1 MGVVT
6 SDPLTPELLA
16 AVRGGDRR
24 AFERLF
30 RAWYGSLAEYAARLL
45 GNADTAE
52 DAVQEVFVSV
62 WRRREDLPEFG
73 KLAAYL
79 HRAVRNRALNQMRD
93 QQTAERWATAAEIDR
108 PPAPEA
114 DAGVLHAELADT
126 IERAVAELPP
136 RTREVF
142 YLSREKGLTYNEI
155 AAALDI
161 SVKTVETLM
170 GRALRALRE
179 RLGPHVTGDT

>member
-1 MGVVT
+1 MVVVT

-16 AVRGGDRR
+16 EVRAGDRR

-45 GNADTAE
+45 GNADAAE
-52 DAVQEVFVSV
+52 DAVQEVFVAL
-62 WRRREDLPEFG
+62 WRRRDAIPAFD

-93 QQTAERWATAAEIDR
+93 QQTAERWASAAEVDR
-108 PPAPEA
+108 PETPHA
-114 DAGVLHAELADT
+114 DAEMLYAELANT
-126 IERAVAELPP
+126 VARAIEELPP

-142 YLSREKGLTYNEI
+142 YLSREKNLTYNDI
-155 AAALDI
+155 AVALDI

-179 RLGPHVTGDT
+179 TLGPRVTGDT